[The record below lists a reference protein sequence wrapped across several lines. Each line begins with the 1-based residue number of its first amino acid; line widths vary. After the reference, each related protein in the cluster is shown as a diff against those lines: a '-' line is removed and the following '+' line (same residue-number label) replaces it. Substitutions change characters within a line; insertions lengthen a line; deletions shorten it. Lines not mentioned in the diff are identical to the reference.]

1 MWKEVVLQISQDFLF
16 LKALYLLKDIC
27 KLAQNVFLQALER
40 GDAAGER
47 QNREIQYMKDP
58 EMFSVLNLKKKE
70 ATFPEITFFVFNLT
84 ECNQSCDVSCS

>member
-1 MWKEVVLQISQDFLF
+1 MERSCVADITGFFFF

-58 EMFSVLNLKKKE
+58 EMFIVLNLKKRGN
-70 ATFPEITFFVFNLT
+70 FSRNNLFVFNLT

>member
-1 MWKEVVLQISQDFLF
+1 MLPCGKKLCVADIRIFF

-27 KLAQNVFLQALER
+27 KLAQNVFLQALKR

-58 EMFSVLNLKKKE
+58 EMFSVLNLKKKRQL
-70 ATFPEITFFVFNLT
+70 F
-84 ECNQSCDVSCS
+84 QK